1 LRDAG
6 DGVWSSRSDGVKRQ
20 LFLVFG
26 IAIALLG
33 AGGAWYALSPSYAMA
48 QLAKAARDGDEA
60 ELRSRVD
67 FPQVRESLKAD
78 LSAELAARAAEGS
91 GSELG
96 RLGAAIGLTFG
107 DTLVDGLVTPQSIG
121 AIVRQGRLLR
131 SRTEIA
137 DVGGASPPIEWTIE
151 RDGLSGFTAIPG
163 GPDIADPPSL
173 IFERDGLGWT
183 LVEIDLP
190 QNR

>member
-1 LRDAG
+1 M
-6 DGVWSSRSDGVKRQ
+6 KRQ
-20 LFLVFG
+20 LLLVCG
-26 IAIALLG
+26 IGTALLG
-33 AGGAWYALSPSYAMA
+33 VGGTWYALSPSYAMA

-60 ELRSRVD
+60 ALRSRVD

-78 LSAELAARAAEGS
+78 LSAELAARAAEER

-107 DTLVDGLVTPQSIG
+107 DTLVDGLVTPESIG
-121 AIVRQGRLLR
+121 AIVRQGRLLQ
-131 SRTEIA
+131 SRTDMA
-137 DVGGASPPIEWTIE
+137 DNGGASLPIDWTIE
-151 RDGLSGFTAIPG
+151 RDGLSGFTAIPRS
-163 GPDIADPPSL
+163 PDITDPPSL

-190 QNR
+190 QSR

>member
-1 LRDAG
+1 MN
-6 DGVWSSRSDGVKRQ
+6 RQ
-20 LFLVFG
+20 LILMAGV
-26 IAIALLG
+26 AIALLG
-33 AGGAWYALSPSYAMA
+33 AGGTWYALSPSYAMA

-60 ELRSRVD
+60 ALRSRVD

-78 LSAELAARAAEGS
+78 LSVELAARAAEDG

-107 DTLVDGLVTPQSIG
+107 DTLVDGLVTPESIG
-121 AIVRQGRLLR
+121 AIVRQGQVLR
-131 SRTEIA
+131 SRTDMA
-137 DVGGASPPIEWTIE
+137 DAAGASPPIEWTIE

-163 GPDIADPPSL
+163 GPDITDPPSL

-190 QNR
+190 QGR